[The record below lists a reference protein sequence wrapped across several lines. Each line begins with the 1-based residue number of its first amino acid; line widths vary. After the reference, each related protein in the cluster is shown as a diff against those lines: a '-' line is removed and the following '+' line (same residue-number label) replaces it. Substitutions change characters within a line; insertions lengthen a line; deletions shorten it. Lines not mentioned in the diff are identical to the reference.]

1 MEVEVRNSVSYCQI
15 YFPIAI
21 GTIQILK
28 RLDSDF
34 ICSVAR
40 DYHENNKVKYFLV
53 KNFWLGCLSDFKK
66 LPRV

>member
-15 YFPIAI
+15 YFLIAI

-28 RLDSDF
+28 RLDCDF

-40 DYHENNKVKYFLV
+40 DYHENNKVKYFLA
-53 KNFWLGCLSDFKK
+53 
-66 LPRV
+66 